1 MSVYRGSQGQPG
13 SPSLR
18 YQKTHI
24 NPNGDLP
31 GGETGPQGSRLTGSS
46 ISSSSWGAVKRT
58 SKRKFSDTTDTYVKM
73 TSLSL
78 RDSTGVRVAE
88 DLSELRGGH
97 QGRPVGRVGG
107 KIFHTPCSV
116 SEFKMIPIFPK

>member
-24 NPNGDLP
+24 NPTGDLP

-46 ISSSSWGAVKRT
+46 ISSSSWGAAKRT
-58 SKRKFSDTTDTYVKM
+58 SKRKFSDTTDTYVINDLPEPERQHRGQG
-73 TSLSL
+73 SRGL
-78 RDSTGVRVAE
+78 VRVE
-88 DLSELRGGH
+88 RGSPGSAWAACYKLY
-97 QGRPVGRVGG
+97 PL
-107 KIFHTPCSV
+107 
-116 SEFKMIPIFPK
+116 